1 MNKIGLVYWSRHFP
15 KYMQKVVREYL
26 TDKPS
31 IRAEYMEYSREAQVQ
46 QKQRRELMYSTHQM
60 TGPLL
65 DRKDKEQLVFQTY
78 SDHLPWIENKNYP
91 EYDYFFLGLVKVK
104 SLVTAP
110 SPTVILSTIGL
121 FLNFSCQQIT
131 S

>member
-65 DRKDKEQLVFQTY
+65 DRKDKEQFVFQHIQT
-78 SDHLPWIENKNYP
+78 I
-91 EYDYFFLGLVKVK
+91 FLGLKIKIIQNMRFHLKMLLWNVPRE
-104 SLVTAP
+104 L
-110 SPTVILSTIGL
+110 
-121 FLNFSCQQIT
+121 QIQEKLLI
-131 S
+131 SGGVGVWIVHQP